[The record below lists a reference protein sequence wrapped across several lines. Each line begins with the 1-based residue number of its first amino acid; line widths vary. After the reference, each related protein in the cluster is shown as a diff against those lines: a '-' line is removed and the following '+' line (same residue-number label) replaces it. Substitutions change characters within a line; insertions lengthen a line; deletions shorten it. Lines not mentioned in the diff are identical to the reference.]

1 MSDVF
6 VDEMFVSNDQ
16 ENIEP
21 TIPSYYLFDLSL
33 DTINDYG
40 SWSFGID
47 NIFNTSYYTFAT
59 ASSSH
64 GDSSYGIQNMYPL
77 ERRSIF
83 LDYFYEF

>member
-1 MSDVF
+1 MSF

-47 NIFNTSYYTFAT
+47 NIFNNYY
-59 ASSSH
+59 
-64 GDSSYGIQNMYPL
+64 L
-77 ERRSIF
+77 
-83 LDYFYEF
+83 YFFSDETCGQRA